1 MVRALGP
8 PPDPLP
14 KAKRVWRWN
23 PPAASARWW
32 WCRVYHLGKHVP
44 DGITF
49 RRYGPK
55 ARFDHHLPADP
66 PVVDKTDRRVLYV
79 GEDLATSACEVFG
92 EAGVAAI
99 CPCYRV
105 AIIAPTTTLRM
116 FDLAAKGAALAIGAL
131 PALGDGNEARSLT
144 QQWARAI
151 YKDQPAGPGIT
162 GIHYRS
168 GYNSGESLALWNCD
182 DDVEVVRD
190 GGGHPQDIALNDPRI
205 LRRLQVQLRRRR
217 INVTTVPSSECS
229 ECKKEALAP

>member
-44 DGITF
+44 SGITF

-66 PVVDKTDRRVLYV
+66 PVVDKTGRRVLYV
-79 GEDLATSACEVFG
+79 GEDLSTSACEVSG

-99 CPCYRV
+99 CPNYRV
-105 AIIAPTTTLRM
+105 AIIAPTTTLAM

-131 PALGDGNEARSLT
+131 PALGDGNEARSRT
-144 QQWARAI
+144 NSGPAPSTKTNPRAPESPASTTARA
-151 YKDQPAGPGIT
+151 
-162 GIHYRS
+162 
-168 GYNSGESLALWNCD
+168 
-182 DDVEVVRD
+182 
-190 GGGHPQDIALNDPRI
+190 
-205 LRRLQVQLRRRR
+205 
-217 INVTTVPSSECS
+217 TTAASH
-229 ECKKEALAP
+229 

>member
-66 PVVDKTDRRVLYV
+66 PIVDKTGRRVLYV

-99 CPCYRV
+99 CPYYRV
-105 AIIAPTTTLRM
+105 AIIAPTTTLTM
-116 FDLAAKGAALAIGAL
+116 FDLAAKGAALAIDAL

-151 YKDQPAGPGIT
+151 YEDQPAGP
-162 GIHYRS
+162 
-168 GYNSGESLALWNCD
+168 ESPAFT
-182 DDVEVVRD
+182 
-190 GGGHPQDIALNDPRI
+190 IARA
-205 LRRLQVQLRRRR
+205 
-217 INVTTVPSSECS
+217 TTAASH
-229 ECKKEALAP
+229 